1 MENVTNVINEKR
13 FNNSKLTL
21 ENRKKLN
28 LTGVEKA
35 ISSNEQNMIFMVNG
49 SKVYISGQGLHIEK
63 LDVESGML
71 ELDGVVDCI
80 KYSTGGNKNMFKRL
94 FKWFRRSCFF
104 CS

>member
-13 FNNSKLTL
+13 FNNSKLSL
-21 ENRKKLN
+21 ENRKKLS

-49 SKVYISGQGLHIEK
+49 AKIFISGQGLHIEK

-80 KYSTGGNKNMFKRL
+80 KYGTGSNKNMFKRL
-94 FKWFRRSCFF
+94 FK
-104 CS
+104 